1 MGQEQSLPGIDI
13 LIDQLKAQII
23 EQLNLEDVSPADI
36 DEDASLF
43 DSDLGL
49 DSIDALE
56 IIVLLERDYGLKIE
70 PQEDG
75 KKIFRTVRT
84 IAEFITE
91 KQG

>member
-1 MGQEQSLPGIDI
+1 MVQGENTAIEG
-13 LIDQLKAQII
+13 LIEQLKVQII
-23 EQLNLEDVSPADI
+23 EQLNLEDVTPEEI
-36 DEDASLF
+36 DANAPLF
-43 DSDLGL
+43 ESELGL

-70 PQEDG
+70 AQEDG

>member
-1 MGQEQSLPGIDI
+1 MVQGENTAIEG
-13 LIDQLKAQII
+13 LIEQLKVQII
-23 EQLNLEDVSPADI
+23 EQLNLEDVTPEDI
-36 DEDASLF
+36 DANAPLF
-43 DSDLGL
+43 ESELGL
-49 DSIDALE
+49 DSIDAIE

-70 PQEDG
+70 AQEDG